1 MTDFDLIRSPTAI
14 ACHRQVHGEMG
25 GATVH
30 CVVLADG
37 FIVDCGSD
45 VYALGRAR
53 FLAMAVN
60 EFGPNLFTK
69 EGIEVATREALNA
82 E

>member
-1 MTDFDLIRSPTAI
+1 MSNIELLTSDKAI
-14 ACHRQVHGEMG
+14 TCHRQVHGEMG

-45 VYALGRAR
+45 GYALGRAR

-69 EGIEVATREALNA
+69 EGIEVATKEALNA

>member
-45 VYALGRAR
+45 GYALGRAHL
-53 FLAMAVN
+53 LALAVN
-60 EFGPNLFTK
+60 TFGPEGFTHKNL
-69 EGIEVATREALNA
+69 ADAHREALNA
-82 E
+82 K

>member
-1 MTDFDLIRSPTAI
+1 MTDFDLLRSGKAI
-14 ACHRQVHGEMG
+14 PCHRQVHGEMG

-45 VYALGRAR
+45 GYALGRAHL
-53 FLAMAVN
+53 LARAVN
-60 EFGPNLFTK
+60 EFGPEAFMRA
-69 EGIEVATREALNA
+69 GMEVAVREVLNA